1 MQTVKI
7 HNKLFHQYISAAEI
21 QDRIVEIS
29 KELTK
34 KFADKNPVFIVV
46 LRGSFMFAADILRQF
61 NDPCEIEFVKLSSYD
76 GMQSTGKI
84 KIDLAPNA
92 SKINNR
98 DVIIIEDIVDSGLTM
113 HFFMHY
119 LQEFQPKSVSLVS
132 FLYKPENMKKDV
144 LIDHIGF
151 TIPDLFVIGYG
162 LDYDGNGRNLAAVYQ
177 LAL

>member
-61 NDPCEIEFVKLSSYD
+61 NDELSSYD

-98 DVIIIEDIVDSGLTM
+98 DIIIIEDIVDSGLTM

>member
-61 NDPCEIEFVKLSSYD
+61 NDPCEIEFVKLSSFD
-76 GMQSTGKI
+76 GM
-84 KIDLAPNA
+84 
-92 SKINNR
+92 
-98 DVIIIEDIVDSGLTM
+98 
-113 HFFMHY
+113 
-119 LQEFQPKSVSLVS
+119 
-132 FLYKPENMKKDV
+132 
-144 LIDHIGF
+144 
-151 TIPDLFVIGYG
+151 
-162 LDYDGNGRNLAAVYQ
+162 
-177 LAL
+177 